1 MGKISEKDRIVI
13 EKKLETKKR
22 SEGIKKFFYMKF
34 YLRSGSGVYFIAFYN
49 CPHHEMKLKLKS
61 FKTILKLF

>member
-22 SEGIKKFFYMKF
+22 SEGIKNFF
-34 YLRSGSGVYFIAFYN
+34 
-49 CPHHEMKLKLKS
+49 
-61 FKTILKLF
+61 T